1 MVQHIVYR
9 KAVESDAEKLIAFS
23 AKTFTDTF
31 GHIYNPVD
39 LQAFLDKHTP
49 ETAIGWMNENFVY
62 LALDGDEIAG
72 FVTAGPCSLP
82 HKDVSKDNG
91 EIKKLYVDI
100 PYFGTGIAKVLFNKA
115 MEWTR
120 ETFPGDVYL
129 GVFSEN
135 LRAQNFYKKYGFE
148 QVGTYLY
155 PVGNHNDLEFIFK
168 APNKP

>member
-1 MVQHIVYR
+1 MVQNIVYR
-9 KAVESDAEKLIAFS
+9 YAQEADAEMLIAFS

-31 GHIYNPVD
+31 GHIYQPID
-39 LQAFLDKHTP
+39 LEAFLEGYSP
-49 ETAIGWMNENFVY
+49 ATAIEWMKNSFVY

-72 FVTAGPCSLP
+72 YVTAGTCGLP
-82 HKDVSKDNG
+82 YKDVTRENG
-91 EIKKLYVDI
+91 EIKKLYVDK

-115 MEWTR
+115 MEWVR

-135 LRAQNFYKKYGFE
+135 TRAQNFYKKHGFE

-155 PVGNHNDLEFIFK
+155 PVGNHNDLEFIYR
-168 APNKP
+168 APNV